1 MKINRRNFLS
11 FAGVSSAAFLSGCMD
26 INKPHPETDYQSSS
40 YEDAWVELKLENMGW
55 NLEQIRKFVKVPIM
69 AVIKCNGYGHG
80 LVEVGR
86 YLDQKKIDALMVVSL
101 PEALKLREAGVSC
114 PVHNFGPVYED
125 AAEVLINKN
134 ISQSIFTEKAQKLNA
149 AALKIGKRLD
159 VHIHV
164 DTGMARMGIPYY
176 EALPYIRKA
185 AGWKGLHIKGISTA
199 MSEDNELD
207 KEQIKRFESLCNQAE
222 SEGISL
228 GTKHAVSTTGIFSQR
243 SSYLDMVR
251 PGLLF
256 FGYYPSRDVQEKFK
270 NEISLK
276 PVLQFKSRVAVV
288 RNLRPGDWV
297 SYNKSYVAKTS
308 EKIAVIPVGYSNG
321 YPYNAQGKTF
331 VLINGERCPV
341 VAYMSANHMEVL
353 LKPDSNVSMGDE
365 VVLLGTQ
372 GNEEITA
379 DDIAEWTGVSSY
391 KVMIWLNPLMPRIIS

>member
-11 FAGVSSAAFLSGCMD
+11 FAGVSSAAFLSGRMD
-26 INKPHPETDYQSSS
+26 FNRPHPGSNYQNSS
-40 YEDAWVELKLENMGW
+40 YDDVWIELKLENMGW

-114 PVHNFGPVYED
+114 PVHNFGPLHED
-125 AAEVLINKN
+125 AAEILINKN
-134 ISQSIFTEKAQKLNA
+134 ISQSIFTEKAQKLNT
-149 AALKIGKRLD
+149 AALKIGKRID

-176 EALPYIRKA
+176 EALPYIKKV
-185 AGWKGLHIKGISTA
+185 AGWKGLRIKGISTA

-207 KEQIKRFESLCNQAE
+207 KEQIKRFEILCKHAE

-228 GTKHAVSTTGIFSQR
+228 GIKHAVSTTGIFSQR

-256 FGYYPSRDVQEKFK
+256 FGYYPSQEVREKFK
-270 NEISLK
+270 EITLK
-276 PVLQFKSRVAVV
+276 PVLQLKSRVAVV
-288 RNLRPGDWV
+288 RNLRPGDPV
-297 SYNKSYVAKTS
+297 SYNKSYVAKTR

-353 LKPDSNVSMGDE
+353 LKPDSNASIEDE

-372 GNEEITA
+372 GKEEITA

-391 KVMIWLNPLMPRIIS
+391 KVMIWLNPLMPRIIL

>member
-11 FAGVSSAAFLSGCMD
+11 FVGVSSAAFLSGRMD
-26 INKPHPETDYQSSS
+26 FNRPHPGSNYQNSS
-40 YEDAWVELKLENMGW
+40 YDDVWIELKLENMGW

-69 AVIKCNGYGHG
+69 GVIKCNGYGHG

-114 PVHNFGPVYED
+114 PVHNFGPLHED
-125 AAEVLINKN
+125 AAEILINKN

-149 AALKIGKRLD
+149 AALKIGKRID

-176 EALPYIRKA
+176 EALPYIKKV
-185 AGWKGLHIKGISTA
+185 AGWKGLRIKGISTA

-207 KEQIKRFESLCNQAE
+207 KEQIKRFKILCEYAE

-228 GTKHAVSTTGIFSQR
+228 GIKHALSSTGIFSQR

-251 PGLLF
+251 PGLLL
-256 FGYYPSRDVQEKFK
+256 FGYYPSQEVREKFK
-270 NEISLK
+270 EITLK
-276 PVLQFKSRVAVV
+276 PVLQLKSRVAVV
-288 RNLRPGDWV
+288 RNLRPGDPV
-297 SYNKSYVAKTS
+297 SYNKSYVAKTR

-353 LKPDSNVSMGDE
+353 LKPNSNVSMGDE

-372 GNEEITA
+372 GKENITA

-391 KVMIWLNPLMPRIIS
+391 KVMIWLNPLMPRIIL

>member
-11 FAGVSSAAFLSGCMD
+11 FAGVSSAAFLSGRMD
-26 INKPHPETDYQSSS
+26 FNRPHPGSNYQNSS
-40 YEDAWVELKLENMGW
+40 YDDVWIELKLENMGW

-114 PVHNFGPVYED
+114 PIHNFGPLHED
-125 AAEVLINKN
+125 AAEILINKN

-149 AALKIGKRLD
+149 AALRIGKRID

-176 EALPYIRKA
+176 EALPYIKKV
-185 AGWKGLHIKGISTA
+185 AGWKGLRIKGISTA

-207 KEQIKRFESLCNQAE
+207 KEQIKRFEILCKHAE

-228 GTKHAVSTTGIFSQR
+228 GIKHAVSTTGIFSQR

-256 FGYYPSRDVQEKFK
+256 FGYYPSQEVREKFK
-270 NEISLK
+270 EITLK
-276 PVLQFKSRVAVV
+276 PVLQLKSRVAVV
-288 RNLRPGDWV
+288 RNLRPGDPV
-297 SYNKSYVAKTS
+297 SYNKSYVAKTR

-353 LKPDSNVSMGDE
+353 LKPDSNVSLEDE

-372 GNEEITA
+372 GKEEITA

-391 KVMIWLNPLMPRIIS
+391 KVMIWLNPLMPRIIL

>member
-11 FAGVSSAAFLSGCMD
+11 FAGVGSAALLSGRMD
-26 INKPHPETDYQSSS
+26 FNRPYPGSKNQNSS
-40 YEDAWVELKLENMGW
+40 YDDVWIELKLENMGW

-69 AVIKCNGYGHG
+69 GVIKCNGYGHG
-80 LVEVGR
+80 LVEVGH

-101 PEALKLREAGVSC
+101 PEALQLREAGVSC
-114 PVHNFGPVYED
+114 PVHNFGPLHED
-125 AAEVLINKN
+125 AAETLIQKN

-149 AALKIGKRLD
+149 AALKMGKRID

-176 EALPYIRKA
+176 EALPYIKKV
-185 AGWKGLHIKGISTA
+185 AGWKGLRIKGISTA

-207 KEQIKRFESLCNQAE
+207 KEQIKRFEILCKRAE

-228 GTKHAVSTTGIFSQR
+228 GIKHAVSTTGIFSQR

-251 PGLLF
+251 PGLLL
-256 FGYYPSRDVQEKFK
+256 FGYYPSREVREKFK
-270 NEISLK
+270 EITLK
-276 PVLQFKSRVAVV
+276 PVLQLKSRVAVV
-288 RNLRPGDWV
+288 KNLRPGDPV
-297 SYNKSYVAKTS
+297 SYNKSYIAKS
-308 EKIAVIPVGYSNG
+308 REKIAVIPVGYSNG
-321 YPYNAQGKTF
+321 YPYNAQGKTS
-331 VLINGERCPV
+331 VLINGERCSV

-353 LKPDSNVSMGDE
+353 LKPDSKVSMGDE

-372 GNEEITA
+372 GKEEITA

-391 KVMIWLNPLMPRIIS
+391 KVMIWLNPLMPRIIV

>member
-11 FAGVSSAAFLSGCMD
+11 FAGVSSAAFLSGRMD
-26 INKPHPETDYQSSS
+26 FNRPHPGSNYQNSS
-40 YEDAWVELKLENMGW
+40 YDDVWIELKLENMGW

-86 YLDQKKIDALMVVSL
+86 YLDQKNIDALMVVSL

-114 PVHNFGPVYED
+114 PVHNFGPLHED
-125 AAEVLINKN
+125 AAEILINKN

-149 AALKIGKRLD
+149 AALKIGKRID

-176 EALPYIRKA
+176 EALPYIKKV
-185 AGWKGLHIKGISTA
+185 AGWKGLRIKGISTA

-207 KEQIKRFESLCNQAE
+207 KEQIKRFEILCKHAE

-228 GTKHAVSTTGIFSQR
+228 GIKHALSTTGIFSQR

-256 FGYYPSRDVQEKFK
+256 FGYYPSQEVREKFK
-270 NEISLK
+270 EITLK
-276 PVLQFKSRVAVV
+276 PVLQLKSRVAVV
-288 RNLRPGDWV
+288 RNLRPGDPV
-297 SYNKSYVAKTS
+297 SYNKSYVAKTR

-353 LKPDSNVSMGDE
+353 LKPDSNVSMEDE

-372 GNEEITA
+372 GKEEITA

-391 KVMIWLNPLMPRIIS
+391 KVMIWLNPLMPRIIL

>member
-1 MKINRRNFLS
+1 MKISRRNFLS
-11 FAGVSSAAFLSGCMD
+11 FAGVGSAAFLSGCMD
-26 INKPHPETDYQSSS
+26 LNRPHPGSNYQNSS
-40 YEDAWVELKLENMGW
+40 YDDVWIELKLENMGW

-69 AVIKCNGYGHG
+69 AVVKCYAYGHG

-86 YLDQKKIDALMVVSL
+86 YLDRKKIDALMVVSL

-114 PVHNFGPVYED
+114 PVHNFGPLHED
-125 AAEVLINKN
+125 AAEILIEKN
-134 ISQSIFTEKAQKLNA
+134 ISQSIFTEKAQILNA
-149 AALKIGKRLD
+149 AALKIGKRID

-176 EALPYIRKA
+176 EALPYIKKV
-185 AGWKGLHIKGISTA
+185 AGWKGLRIKGISTA
-199 MSEDNELD
+199 MSEDDELD
-207 KEQIKRFESLCNQAE
+207 KEQIKRFEVLCQHAE

-228 GTKHAVSTTGIFSQR
+228 GTKHAVSSTGIFSQR

-256 FGYYPSRDVQEKFK
+256 YGYYPSRQAREKFK
-270 NEISLK
+270 EITLK
-276 PVLQFKSRVAVV
+276 PVLQLKSRVAAVK
-288 RNLRPGDWV
+288 NLRPGDPV
-297 SYNKSYVAKTS
+297 SYNKSYVAKTR
-308 EKIAVIPVGYSNG
+308 EKIAVIPVGYSSG
-321 YPYNAQGKTF
+321 YPYNAQGKSF
-331 VLINGERCPV
+331 VLIDGERCPV

-379 DDIAEWTGVSSY
+379 DDIAEWTGFSSY
-391 KVMIWLNPLMPRIIS
+391 KVMIWLNPLMPRIIL

>member
-11 FAGVSSAAFLSGCMD
+11 FAGVSSAAFLSGRMD
-26 INKPHPETDYQSSS
+26 FNRPHPGSNYQNSS
-40 YEDAWVELKLENMGW
+40 YDDVWIELKLENMGW

-114 PVHNFGPVYED
+114 PVHNFGPLHED
-125 AAEVLINKN
+125 AAEILINKN

-149 AALKIGKRLD
+149 AALKIGKRID

-176 EALPYIRKA
+176 EALPYIKKV
-185 AGWKGLHIKGISTA
+185 AGWKGLRIKGISTA

-207 KEQIKRFESLCNQAE
+207 KEQIKRFEILCKHAE
-222 SEGISL
+222 GEGISL
-228 GTKHAVSTTGIFSQR
+228 GIKHAVSSTGIFSQR

-256 FGYYPSRDVQEKFK
+256 FGYYPSQEVREKFK
-270 NEISLK
+270 EITLK
-276 PVLQFKSRVAVV
+276 PVLQLKSRVAVV
-288 RNLRPGDWV
+288 RNLRPGDPV
-297 SYNKSYVAKTS
+297 SYNKSYVAKTR

-331 VLINGERCPV
+331 VLIKGERYPV

-372 GNEEITA
+372 GKEEITA

-391 KVMIWLNPLMPRIIS
+391 KVMIWLNPLMPRIIL

>member
-11 FAGVSSAAFLSGCMD
+11 FAGVSSAAFLSGRMD
-26 INKPHPETDYQSSS
+26 FNRPHPGSNYQNSS
-40 YEDAWVELKLENMGW
+40 YDDVWIELKLENMGW

-114 PVHNFGPVYED
+114 PVHNFGPLHED
-125 AAEVLINKN
+125 AAEILINKN

-149 AALKIGKRLD
+149 AALKIGKRID

-176 EALPYIRKA
+176 EALPYIKKV
-185 AGWKGLHIKGISTA
+185 AGWKGLRIKGISTA

-207 KEQIKRFESLCNQAE
+207 KEQIKRFEILCKHAE

-228 GTKHAVSTTGIFSQR
+228 GIKHAVSTTGIFSQR

-256 FGYYPSRDVQEKFK
+256 FGYYPSQEVREKFK
-270 NEISLK
+270 EITLK
-276 PVLQFKSRVAVV
+276 PVLQLKSRVAVV
-288 RNLRPGDWV
+288 RNLRPGDPV
-297 SYNKSYVAKTS
+297 SYNKSYVAKTR

-353 LKPDSNVSMGDE
+353 LKPDSNVSMEDE

-372 GNEEITA
+372 GKEEITA

-391 KVMIWLNPLMPRIIS
+391 KVMIWLNPLMPRIIL

>member
-11 FAGVSSAAFLSGCMD
+11 FAGVSSAAFLSGRMD
-26 INKPHPETDYQSSS
+26 FNRPHPGSNYQNSS
-40 YEDAWVELKLENMGW
+40 YDDVWIELKLENMGW

-114 PVHNFGPVYED
+114 PVHNFGPLHED
-125 AAEVLINKN
+125 AAEILINKN

-149 AALKIGKRLD
+149 AALKIGKRID

-176 EALPYIRKA
+176 EALPYIKKV
-185 AGWKGLHIKGISTA
+185 AGWKGLRIKGISTA

-207 KEQIKRFESLCNQAE
+207 KEQIKRFEILCKHAE

-228 GTKHAVSTTGIFSQR
+228 GIKHAVSTTGIFSQR

-251 PGLLF
+251 PGLLL
-256 FGYYPSRDVQEKFK
+256 FGYYPSQEVREKFK
-270 NEISLK
+270 EITLK
-276 PVLQFKSRVAVV
+276 PVLQLKSRVAVV
-288 RNLRPGDWV
+288 RNLRPGDPV
-297 SYNKSYVAKTS
+297 SYNKSYVAKTR

-353 LKPDSNVSMGDE
+353 LKPDSNVSMEDE

-372 GNEEITA
+372 GKEEITA

-391 KVMIWLNPLMPRIIS
+391 KVMIWLNPLMPRIIL

>member
-11 FAGVSSAAFLSGCMD
+11 FAGVSSAAFLSGRMD
-26 INKPHPETDYQSSS
+26 FNRPHPGSNYQNSS
-40 YEDAWVELKLENMGW
+40 YDDVWIELKLENMGW

-114 PVHNFGPVYED
+114 PVHNFGPLHED
-125 AAEVLINKN
+125 AAEILINKN

-149 AALKIGKRLD
+149 AALKIGKRID

-176 EALPYIRKA
+176 EALPYIKKV
-185 AGWKGLHIKGISTA
+185 AGWKGLRIKGISTA

-207 KEQIKRFESLCNQAE
+207 KEQIKRFEILCKHAE

-228 GTKHAVSTTGIFSQR
+228 GIKHALSTTGIFSQR

-256 FGYYPSRDVQEKFK
+256 FGYYPSQEVREKFK
-270 NEISLK
+270 EITLK
-276 PVLQFKSRVAVV
+276 PVLQLKSRVAVV
-288 RNLRPGDWV
+288 RNLRPGDPV
-297 SYNKSYVAKTS
+297 SYNKSYVAKTR

-353 LKPDSNVSMGDE
+353 LKPDSNVSMEDE

-372 GNEEITA
+372 GKEEITA

-391 KVMIWLNPLMPRIIS
+391 KVMIWLNPLMPRIIL

>member
-11 FAGVSSAAFLSGCMD
+11 FAGVSSAAFLSSRMD
-26 INKPHPETDYQSSS
+26 FNRPHPGSNYQNSS
-40 YEDAWVELKLENMGW
+40 YDDVWIELKLENMGW

-114 PVHNFGPVYED
+114 PVHNFGPLHED
-125 AAEVLINKN
+125 AAEILINKN

-149 AALKIGKRLD
+149 AALRIGKRIN

-176 EALPYIRKA
+176 EALPYIKKV
-185 AGWKGLHIKGISTA
+185 AGWKGLRIKGISTA

-207 KEQIKRFESLCNQAE
+207 KEQIKRFEILCKHAE

-228 GTKHAVSTTGIFSQR
+228 GIKHALSTTGIFSQR

-256 FGYYPSRDVQEKFK
+256 FGYYPSQEVREKFK
-270 NEISLK
+270 EITLK
-276 PVLQFKSRVAVV
+276 PVLQLKSRVAVV
-288 RNLRPGDWV
+288 RNLRPGDPV
-297 SYNKSYVAKTS
+297 SYNKSYVAKTR

-353 LKPDSNVSMGDE
+353 LKPDSNVSMEDE

-372 GNEEITA
+372 GKEEITA

-391 KVMIWLNPLMPRIIS
+391 KVMIWLNPLMPRIIL

>member
-11 FAGVSSAAFLSGCMD
+11 FAGVSSAAFLSGRMD
-26 INKPHPETDYQSSS
+26 FNRPHPGSNYQNSS
-40 YEDAWVELKLENMGW
+40 YDDVWIELKLENMGW

-114 PVHNFGPVYED
+114 PVHNFGPLHED
-125 AAEVLINKN
+125 AAEILINKN
-134 ISQSIFTEKAQKLNA
+134 ISQSIFTEKAQKLNT
-149 AALKIGKRLD
+149 AALKIGKRID

-176 EALPYIRKA
+176 EALPYIKKV
-185 AGWKGLHIKGISTA
+185 AGWKGLRIKGISTA

-207 KEQIKRFESLCNQAE
+207 KEQIKRFEILCKHAE

-228 GTKHAVSTTGIFSQR
+228 GIKHAVSTTGIFSQR

-256 FGYYPSRDVQEKFK
+256 FGYYPSQEVREKFK
-270 NEISLK
+270 EITLK
-276 PVLQFKSRVAVV
+276 PVLQLKSRVAVV
-288 RNLRPGDWV
+288 RNLRPGDPV
-297 SYNKSYVAKTS
+297 SYNKSYVAKTR

-353 LKPDSNVSMGDE
+353 LKPDSNVSMEDE

-372 GNEEITA
+372 GKEEITA

-391 KVMIWLNPLMPRIIS
+391 KVMIWLNPLMPRIIL

>member
-11 FAGVSSAAFLSGCMD
+11 FAGVSSAAFLSGQMD
-26 INKPHPETDYQSSS
+26 FNKAHPGSKYQNSS
-40 YEDAWVELKLENMGW
+40 YEDVWIELKLENMGW

-69 AVIKCNGYGHG
+69 AGIKCNGYGHG

-114 PVHNFGPVYED
+114 PVHNFGPLHED
-125 AAEVLINKN
+125 AAEILINEN
-134 ISQSIFTEKAQKLNA
+134 ISQSIFTEKAQKLNT
-149 AALKIGKRLD
+149 AALKIGKRVD

-176 EALPYIRKA
+176 EALPYIKKV
-185 AGWKGLHIKGISTA
+185 AGWEGLWVKGIFTA
-199 MSEDNELD
+199 MREDNELG
-207 KEQIKRFESLCNQAE
+207 KEQIKRFEILCKQAE
-222 SEGISL
+222 SEGISPGL
-228 GTKHAVSTTGIFSQR
+228 KHAVSTTGIFSQR

-256 FGYYPSRDVQEKFK
+256 FGYYPSQEVREKFK
-270 NEISLK
+270 EITLK
-276 PVLQFKSRVAVV
+276 PVLQLKSRVAVV
-288 RNLRPGDWV
+288 RNLRPGDPV
-297 SYNKSYVAKTS
+297 SYNKSYVAKTR
-308 EKIAVIPVGYSNG
+308 EKIAVIPVGYSSG

-353 LKPDSNVSMGDE
+353 LKPDSNVSMEDE

-372 GNEEITA
+372 GKEKITA

-391 KVMIWLNPLMPRIIS
+391 KVMIWLNPLMPRIIL

>member
-11 FAGVSSAAFLSGCMD
+11 IAGVSSAAFLSGRMD
-26 INKPHPETDYQSSS
+26 FNRPHPGSNYQNSS
-40 YEDAWVELKLENMGW
+40 YDDVWIELKLENMGW

-114 PVHNFGPVYED
+114 PVHNFGPLHED
-125 AAEVLINKN
+125 AAEILINKN

-149 AALKIGKRLD
+149 AALKIGKRID

-176 EALPYIRKA
+176 EALPYIKKV
-185 AGWKGLHIKGISTA
+185 AGWKGLRIKGISTA

-207 KEQIKRFESLCNQAE
+207 KEQIKRFEILCKHAE

-228 GTKHAVSTTGIFSQR
+228 GIKHAVSSTGIFSQR

-256 FGYYPSRDVQEKFK
+256 FGYYPSQEVREKFK
-270 NEISLK
+270 EITLK
-276 PVLQFKSRVAVV
+276 PVLQLKSRVAVV
-288 RNLRPGDWV
+288 RNLRPGDPV
-297 SYNKSYVAKTS
+297 SYNKSYVAKTR

-353 LKPDSNVSMGDE
+353 LKPDSNVSIEDE

-372 GNEEITA
+372 GKEEITA

-391 KVMIWLNPLMPRIIS
+391 KVMIWLNPLMPRIIL

>member
-11 FAGVSSAAFLSGCMD
+11 FAGVSSAAFFSGRMD
-26 INKPHPETDYQSSS
+26 FNRPHPGSNFQNSS
-40 YEDAWVELKLENMGW
+40 YDDVWIELKLENMGW

-114 PVHNFGPVYED
+114 PVHNFGPLHED
-125 AAEVLINKN
+125 AAEILINKN

-149 AALKIGKRLD
+149 AALRIGKRID

-176 EALPYIRKA
+176 EALPYIKKV
-185 AGWKGLHIKGISTA
+185 AGWKGLRIKGISTA

-207 KEQIKRFESLCNQAE
+207 KEQIKRFEILCKHAE

-228 GTKHAVSTTGIFSQR
+228 GIKHAVSTTGIFSQR

-256 FGYYPSRDVQEKFK
+256 FGYYPSQEVREKFK
-270 NEISLK
+270 EITLK
-276 PVLQFKSRVAVV
+276 PVLQLKSRVAVV
-288 RNLRPGDWV
+288 RNLRPGDPV
-297 SYNKSYVAKTS
+297 SYNKSYVAKTR

-353 LKPDSNVSMGDE
+353 LKPDSNVSLEDE

-372 GNEEITA
+372 GKEEITA

-391 KVMIWLNPLMPRIIS
+391 KVMIWLNPLMPRIIL

>member
-11 FAGVSSAAFLSGCMD
+11 FAGVSSAAFFSGRMD
-26 INKPHPETDYQSSS
+26 FNRPHPGSNYQNSS
-40 YEDAWVELKLENMGW
+40 YDDVWIELKLENMGW

-114 PVHNFGPVYED
+114 PVHNFGPLHED
-125 AAEVLINKN
+125 AAEILINKN

-149 AALKIGKRLD
+149 AALRIGKRID

-176 EALPYIRKA
+176 EALPYIKKV
-185 AGWKGLHIKGISTA
+185 AGWKGLRIKGISTA

-207 KEQIKRFESLCNQAE
+207 KEQIKRFEILCKHAE

-228 GTKHAVSTTGIFSQR
+228 GIKHAVSTTGIFSQR

-256 FGYYPSRDVQEKFK
+256 FGYYPSQEVREKFK
-270 NEISLK
+270 EITLK
-276 PVLQFKSRVAVV
+276 PVLQLKSRVAVV
-288 RNLRPGDWV
+288 RNLRPGDPV
-297 SYNKSYVAKTS
+297 SYNKSYVAKTR

-353 LKPDSNVSMGDE
+353 LKPDSNVSLEDE

-372 GNEEITA
+372 GKEEITA

-391 KVMIWLNPLMPRIIS
+391 KVMIWLNPLMPRIIL

>member
-11 FAGVSSAAFLSGCMD
+11 FAGVSSAAFLSGRMD
-26 INKPHPETDYQSSS
+26 FNRPHPGSNYQNSS
-40 YEDAWVELKLENMGW
+40 YDDVWIELKLENMGW

-86 YLDQKKIDALMVVSL
+86 YLDQKNIDALMVVSL

-114 PVHNFGPVYED
+114 PVHNFGPLHED
-125 AAEVLINKN
+125 AAEILINKN

-149 AALKIGKRLD
+149 AALKIGKRID

-176 EALPYIRKA
+176 EALPYIKKV
-185 AGWKGLHIKGISTA
+185 AGWKGLRIKGISTA

-207 KEQIKRFESLCNQAE
+207 KEQIKRFEILCKHAE

-228 GTKHAVSTTGIFSQR
+228 GIKHAVSTTGIFSQR

-256 FGYYPSRDVQEKFK
+256 FGYYPSQEVREKFK
-270 NEISLK
+270 EITLK
-276 PVLQFKSRVAVV
+276 PVLQLKSRVAVI
-288 RNLRPGDWV
+288 RNLRPGDTV
-297 SYNKSYVAKTS
+297 SYNKSYVAKTR

-353 LKPDSNVSMGDE
+353 LKPDSNVSMEDE

-372 GNEEITA
+372 GKEEITA

-391 KVMIWLNPLMPRIIS
+391 KVMIWLNPLMPRIIL

>member
-11 FAGVSSAAFLSGCMD
+11 FAGVSSAAFLSGRMD
-26 INKPHPETDYQSSS
+26 FNRPHPGSNYQNSS
-40 YEDAWVELKLENMGW
+40 YDDVWIELKLENMGW

-114 PVHNFGPVYED
+114 PVHNFGPLHED
-125 AAEVLINKN
+125 AAEILINKN

-149 AALKIGKRLD
+149 AALRIGKRID

-176 EALPYIRKA
+176 EALPYIKKV
-185 AGWKGLHIKGISTA
+185 AGWKGLRIKGISTA

-207 KEQIKRFESLCNQAE
+207 KEQIKRFEILCKHAE

-228 GTKHAVSTTGIFSQR
+228 GIKHAVSTTGIFSQR

-256 FGYYPSRDVQEKFK
+256 FGYYPSQEVREKFK
-270 NEISLK
+270 EITLK
-276 PVLQFKSRVAVV
+276 PVLQLKSRVAVV
-288 RNLRPGDWV
+288 RNLRPGDPV
-297 SYNKSYVAKTS
+297 SYNKSYVAKTR

-353 LKPDSNVSMGDE
+353 LKPDSNVSLEDE

-372 GNEEITA
+372 GKEEITA

-391 KVMIWLNPLMPRIIS
+391 KVMIWLNPLMPRIIL

>member
-11 FAGVSSAAFLSGCMD
+11 FAGVSSAAFLSGRMD
-26 INKPHPETDYQSSS
+26 FNRPHPGSNYQNSS
-40 YEDAWVELKLENMGW
+40 YDDVWIELKLENMGW

-114 PVHNFGPVYED
+114 PVHNFGPLHED
-125 AAEVLINKN
+125 AAEILINKN

-149 AALKIGKRLD
+149 AALKIGKRID

-176 EALPYIRKA
+176 EALPYIKKV
-185 AGWKGLHIKGISTA
+185 AGWKGLRIKGISTA

-207 KEQIKRFESLCNQAE
+207 KEQIKRFEILCKHAE

-228 GTKHAVSTTGIFSQR
+228 GIKHAVSSTGIFSQR

-256 FGYYPSRDVQEKFK
+256 FGYYPSQEVREKFK
-270 NEISLK
+270 EITLK
-276 PVLQFKSRVAVV
+276 PVLQLKSRVAVV
-288 RNLRPGDWV
+288 RNLRPGDPV
-297 SYNKSYVAKTS
+297 SYNKSYVAKTR

-353 LKPDSNVSMGDE
+353 LKPDSNVSMEDE

-372 GNEEITA
+372 GKEEITA

-391 KVMIWLNPLMPRIIS
+391 KVMIWLNPLMPRIIL

>member
-1 MKINRRNFLS
+1 MDFNR
-11 FAGVSSAAFLSGCMD
+11 
-26 INKPHPETDYQSSS
+26 PHPGSNYQNSS
-40 YEDAWVELKLENMGW
+40 YDDVWIELKLENMGW

-114 PVHNFGPVYED
+114 PVHNFGPLHED
-125 AAEVLINKN
+125 AAEILINKN
-134 ISQSIFTEKAQKLNA
+134 ISQSIFTEKAQKLNT
-149 AALKIGKRLD
+149 AALKIGKRID

-176 EALPYIRKA
+176 EALPYIKKV
-185 AGWKGLHIKGISTA
+185 AGWKGLRIKGISTA

-207 KEQIKRFESLCNQAE
+207 KEQIKRFEILCKHAE

-228 GTKHAVSTTGIFSQR
+228 GIKHAVSTTGIFSQR

-256 FGYYPSRDVQEKFK
+256 FGYYPSQEVREKFK
-270 NEISLK
+270 EITLK
-276 PVLQFKSRVAVV
+276 PILQLKSRVAVV
-288 RNLRPGDWV
+288 RNLRPGDPV
-297 SYNKSYVAKTS
+297 SYNKSYVAKTR

-353 LKPDSNVSMGDE
+353 LKPDSNVSMEDE

-372 GNEEITA
+372 GKEEITA

-391 KVMIWLNPLMPRIIS
+391 KVMIWLNPLMPRIIL

>member
-11 FAGVSSAAFLSGCMD
+11 FAGVSSAAFLSGRMD
-26 INKPHPETDYQSSS
+26 FNRPHPGSNYQNSS
-40 YEDAWVELKLENMGW
+40 YDDVWIELKLENMGW

-114 PVHNFGPVYED
+114 PVHNFGPLHED
-125 AAEVLINKN
+125 AAEILINKN
-134 ISQSIFTEKAQKLNA
+134 ISQSIFTEKAQKLNT
-149 AALKIGKRLD
+149 AALKIGKRID

-176 EALPYIRKA
+176 EALSYIKKV
-185 AGWKGLHIKGISTA
+185 AGWKGLRIKGISTA

-207 KEQIKRFESLCNQAE
+207 KEQIKRFEILCKHAE

-228 GTKHAVSTTGIFSQR
+228 GIKHAVSTTGIFSQR

-256 FGYYPSRDVQEKFK
+256 FGYYPSQEVREKFK
-270 NEISLK
+270 EITLK
-276 PVLQFKSRVAVV
+276 PVLQLKSRVAVV
-288 RNLRPGDWV
+288 RNLRPGDPV
-297 SYNKSYVAKTS
+297 SYNKSYVAKTR

-353 LKPDSNVSMGDE
+353 LKPDSNVSMEDE

-372 GNEEITA
+372 GKEEITA

-391 KVMIWLNPLMPRIIS
+391 KVMIWLNPLMPRIIL

>member
-11 FAGVSSAAFLSGCMD
+11 FAGVSSAAFLSGRMD
-26 INKPHPETDYQSSS
+26 FNRPHPGSNYQNSS
-40 YEDAWVELKLENMGW
+40 YDDVWIELKLENMGW

-114 PVHNFGPVYED
+114 PVHNFGPLHED
-125 AAEVLINKN
+125 AAEILINKN

-149 AALKIGKRLD
+149 AALKIGKRID

-176 EALPYIRKA
+176 EALPYIKKV
-185 AGWKGLHIKGISTA
+185 AGWKGLRIKGISTA

-207 KEQIKRFESLCNQAE
+207 KEQIKRFEILCKHAE

-228 GTKHAVSTTGIFSQR
+228 GIKHAVSSTGIFSQR

-256 FGYYPSRDVQEKFK
+256 FGYYPSQEVREKFK
-270 NEISLK
+270 EITLK
-276 PVLQFKSRVAVV
+276 PVLQLKSRVAVV
-288 RNLRPGDWV
+288 RNLRPGDTV
-297 SYNKSYVAKTS
+297 SYNKSYVAKTR

-353 LKPDSNVSMGDE
+353 LKPDSNVSIEDE

-372 GNEEITA
+372 GKEEITA

-391 KVMIWLNPLMPRIIS
+391 KVLIWLNPLMPRIIL

>member
-11 FAGVSSAAFLSGCMD
+11 FAGVSSAAFLSGRMD
-26 INKPHPETDYQSSS
+26 FNRPHPGSNYQNSS
-40 YEDAWVELKLENMGW
+40 YDDVWIELKLENMGW

-114 PVHNFGPVYED
+114 PVHNFGPLHED
-125 AAEVLINKN
+125 AAEILINKN

-149 AALKIGKRLD
+149 AALRIGKRID

-176 EALPYIRKA
+176 EALPYIKKV
-185 AGWKGLHIKGISTA
+185 AGWKGLRIKGISTA

-207 KEQIKRFESLCNQAE
+207 KEQIKRFEILCKHAE

-228 GTKHAVSTTGIFSQR
+228 GIKHAVSTTGIFSQR

-256 FGYYPSRDVQEKFK
+256 FGYYPSQEVREKFK
-270 NEISLK
+270 EITLK
-276 PVLQFKSRVAVV
+276 PVLQLKSRVAVV
-288 RNLRPGDWV
+288 RNLRPGDPV
-297 SYNKSYVAKTS
+297 SYNKSYVAKTR

-353 LKPDSNVSMGDE
+353 LKPDSNVSLEDE

-372 GNEEITA
+372 GKEEITA
-379 DDIAEWTGVSSY
+379 DDIAEWAGVSSY
-391 KVMIWLNPLMPRIIS
+391 KVMIWLNPLMPRIIL

>member
-11 FAGVSSAAFLSGCMD
+11 FAGVSSAAFLSGRMD
-26 INKPHPETDYQSSS
+26 FNRPHPGSNYQNSS
-40 YEDAWVELKLENMGW
+40 YDDVWIELKLENMGW

-114 PVHNFGPVYED
+114 PVHNFGPLHED
-125 AAEVLINKN
+125 AAEILINKN

-149 AALKIGKRLD
+149 AALKIGKRID

-176 EALPYIRKA
+176 EALPYIKKV
-185 AGWKGLHIKGISTA
+185 AGWKGLRIKGISTA

-207 KEQIKRFESLCNQAE
+207 KEQIKRFEILCKHAE

-228 GTKHAVSTTGIFSQR
+228 GIKHAVSTTGIFSQR

-256 FGYYPSRDVQEKFK
+256 FGYYPSQEVREKFK
-270 NEISLK
+270 EITLK
-276 PVLQFKSRVAVV
+276 PVLQLKSRVAVV
-288 RNLRPGDWV
+288 RNLRPGDPV
-297 SYNKSYVAKTS
+297 SYNKSYVAKTR

-353 LKPDSNVSMGDE
+353 LKPDSNVSLEDE

-372 GNEEITA
+372 GKEEITA

-391 KVMIWLNPLMPRIIS
+391 KVMIWLNPLMPRIIL

>member
-11 FAGVSSAAFLSGCMD
+11 FAGVSSAAFLSGRMD
-26 INKPHPETDYQSSS
+26 FNRPHPGSNYQNSS
-40 YEDAWVELKLENMGW
+40 YDDVWIELKLENMGW

-114 PVHNFGPVYED
+114 PVHNFGPLHED
-125 AAEVLINKN
+125 AAEILINKN

-149 AALKIGKRLD
+149 AALRIGKRID

-176 EALPYIRKA
+176 EALPYIKKV
-185 AGWKGLHIKGISTA
+185 AGWKGLRIKGISTA

-207 KEQIKRFESLCNQAE
+207 KEQIKRFEILCKHAE

-228 GTKHAVSTTGIFSQR
+228 GIKHAVSTTGIFSQR

-256 FGYYPSRDVQEKFK
+256 FGYYPSQEVREKFK
-270 NEISLK
+270 EITLK
-276 PVLQFKSRVAVV
+276 PVLQLKSRVAVV
-288 RNLRPGDWV
+288 RNLRPGDPV
-297 SYNKSYVAKTS
+297 SYNKSYVAKTR

-353 LKPDSNVSMGDE
+353 LKPDSNVSLEDE

-372 GNEEITA
+372 GKEEITA
-379 DDIAEWTGVSSY
+379 DDIAEWTGISSY
-391 KVMIWLNPLMPRIIS
+391 KVMIWLNPLMPRIIL

>member
-11 FAGVSSAAFLSGCMD
+11 FAGVSSAAFFSGRMD
-26 INKPHPETDYQSSS
+26 FNRPHPGSNYQNSS
-40 YEDAWVELKLENMGW
+40 YDDVWIELKLENMGW

-114 PVHNFGPVYED
+114 PVHNFGPLHED
-125 AAEVLINKN
+125 AAEILINKN

-149 AALKIGKRLD
+149 AALRIGKRID

-176 EALPYIRKA
+176 EALPYIKKV
-185 AGWKGLHIKGISTA
+185 AGWKGLRIKGISTA

-207 KEQIKRFESLCNQAE
+207 REQIKRFEILCKHAE

-228 GTKHAVSTTGIFSQR
+228 GIKHAVSTTGIFSQR

-256 FGYYPSRDVQEKFK
+256 FGYYPSQEVREKFK
-270 NEISLK
+270 EITLK
-276 PVLQFKSRVAVV
+276 PVLQLKSRVAVV
-288 RNLRPGDWV
+288 RNLRPGDPV
-297 SYNKSYVAKTS
+297 SYNKSYVAKTR

-353 LKPDSNVSMGDE
+353 LKPDSNVSLEDE

-372 GNEEITA
+372 GKEEITA

-391 KVMIWLNPLMPRIIS
+391 KVMIWLNPLMPRIIL

>member
-11 FAGVSSAAFLSGCMD
+11 FAGVSSAAFLSGRMD
-26 INKPHPETDYQSSS
+26 FNRPHPGSNYQNSS
-40 YEDAWVELKLENMGW
+40 YDDVWIELKLENMGW

-114 PVHNFGPVYED
+114 PVHNFGPLHED
-125 AAEVLINKN
+125 AAEILINKN

-149 AALKIGKRLD
+149 AALKIGKRID

-176 EALPYIRKA
+176 EALPYIKKV
-185 AGWKGLHIKGISTA
+185 AGWKGLRIKGISTA

-207 KEQIKRFESLCNQAE
+207 KEQIKRFEILCKHAE

-228 GTKHAVSTTGIFSQR
+228 GIKHAVSSTGIFSQR

-256 FGYYPSRDVQEKFK
+256 FGYYPSQEVREKFK
-270 NEISLK
+270 EITLK
-276 PVLQFKSRVAVV
+276 PVLQLKSRVAVV
-288 RNLRPGDWV
+288 RNLRPGDTV
-297 SYNKSYVAKTS
+297 SYNKSYVAKTR

-353 LKPDSNVSMGDE
+353 LKPDSNVSIEDE

-372 GNEEITA
+372 GKEEITA

-391 KVMIWLNPLMPRIIS
+391 KVMIWLNPLMPRIIL

>member
-11 FAGVSSAAFLSGCMD
+11 FAGVSSAAFLSGRMD
-26 INKPHPETDYQSSS
+26 FNRPHPGSNYQNSS
-40 YEDAWVELKLENMGW
+40 YDDVWIELKLENMGW

-101 PEALKLREAGVSC
+101 PEALKLRVAGVSC
-114 PVHNFGPVYED
+114 PVHNFGPLHED
-125 AAEVLINKN
+125 AAEILINKN

-149 AALKIGKRLD
+149 AALKIGKRID

-164 DTGMARMGIPYY
+164 ETGMARMGIPYY
-176 EALPYIRKA
+176 EALPYIKKV
-185 AGWKGLHIKGISTA
+185 AGWKGLRIKGISTA

-207 KEQIKRFESLCNQAE
+207 KEQIKRFEILCKHAE

-228 GTKHAVSTTGIFSQR
+228 GIKHAVSTTGIFSQR

-256 FGYYPSRDVQEKFK
+256 FGYYPSQEVREKFK
-270 NEISLK
+270 EITLK
-276 PVLQFKSRVAVV
+276 PVLQLKSRVAVV
-288 RNLRPGDWV
+288 RNLRPGDPV
-297 SYNKSYVAKTS
+297 SYNKSYVAKTR

-353 LKPDSNVSMGDE
+353 LKPDSNVSMEDE

-372 GNEEITA
+372 GKEEITA

-391 KVMIWLNPLMPRIIS
+391 KVMIWLNPLMPRIIL

>member
-11 FAGVSSAAFLSGCMD
+11 FAGLSSAAFLSGRMD
-26 INKPHPETDYQSSS
+26 FNRPHPGSNYQNSS
-40 YEDAWVELKLENMGW
+40 YDDVWIELKLENMGW

-114 PVHNFGPVYED
+114 PVHNFGPLHED
-125 AAEVLINKN
+125 AAEILINKN

-149 AALKIGKRLD
+149 AALKIGKRID

-176 EALPYIRKA
+176 EALPYIKKV
-185 AGWKGLHIKGISTA
+185 AGWKGLRIKGISTA

-207 KEQIKRFESLCNQAE
+207 KEQIKRFEILCKHAE

-228 GTKHAVSTTGIFSQR
+228 GIKHAVSSTGIFSQR

-256 FGYYPSRDVQEKFK
+256 FGYYPSQEVREKFK
-270 NEISLK
+270 EITLK
-276 PVLQFKSRVAVV
+276 PVLQLKSRVAVV
-288 RNLRPGDWV
+288 RNLRPGDPV
-297 SYNKSYVAKTS
+297 SYNKSYVAKTR

-353 LKPDSNVSMGDE
+353 LKPDSNVSIEDE

-372 GNEEITA
+372 GKEEITA

-391 KVMIWLNPLMPRIIS
+391 KVLIWLNPLMPRIIL

>member
-1 MKINRRNFLS
+1 MDFNR
-11 FAGVSSAAFLSGCMD
+11 
-26 INKPHPETDYQSSS
+26 PHPGSNYQNSS
-40 YEDAWVELKLENMGW
+40 YDDVWIELKLENMGW

-114 PVHNFGPVYED
+114 PVHNFGPLHED
-125 AAEVLINKN
+125 AAEILINKN

-149 AALKIGKRLD
+149 AALKIGKRID

-176 EALPYIRKA
+176 EALPYIKKV
-185 AGWKGLHIKGISTA
+185 AGWKGLRIKGISTA

-207 KEQIKRFESLCNQAE
+207 KEQIKRFEILCKHAE

-228 GTKHAVSTTGIFSQR
+228 GIKHAVSTTGIFSQR

-256 FGYYPSRDVQEKFK
+256 FGYYPSQEVREKFK
-270 NEISLK
+270 EITLK
-276 PVLQFKSRVAVV
+276 PVLQLKSRVAVV
-288 RNLRPGDWV
+288 RNLRPGDPV
-297 SYNKSYVAKTS
+297 SYNKSYVAKTR

-321 YPYNAQGKTF
+321 YPYNAQGKAF

-353 LKPDSNVSMGDE
+353 LKPDSNVSMEDE

-372 GNEEITA
+372 GKEEITA

-391 KVMIWLNPLMPRIIS
+391 KVMIWLNPLMPRIIL

>member
-1 MKINRRNFLS
+1 MKINRRKFLS
-11 FAGVSSAAFLSGCMD
+11 FAGVGSAAFLSGRMD
-26 INKPHPETDYQSSS
+26 FNRPHPGSKRQNSS
-40 YEDAWVELKLENMGW
+40 YHDVWIELKLENMGW

-114 PVHNFGPVYED
+114 PVHNFGPLHED
-125 AAEVLINKN
+125 AAEILINKN

-149 AALKIGKRLD
+149 AALKTGKRID

-176 EALPYIRKA
+176 EAMPYIKKV
-185 AGWKGLHIKGISTA
+185 AGWKGLRIKGISTA

-207 KEQIKRFESLCNQAE
+207 KEQIKRFEILCKHAE

-228 GTKHAVSTTGIFSQR
+228 GIKHAVSSTGIFSQR

-256 FGYYPSRDVQEKFK
+256 FGYYPSREVREKFK
-270 NEISLK
+270 EITLK
-276 PVLQFKSRVAVV
+276 PVLQLKSRVAAV
-288 RNLRPGDWV
+288 RNLRPGDPV
-297 SYNKSYVAKTS
+297 SYNKSYVAKTR
-308 EKIAVIPVGYSNG
+308 EKIAVIPVCYSNG

-353 LKPDSNVSMGDE
+353 LKPDSKVSMDDE

-372 GNEEITA
+372 GKEEITA

-391 KVMIWLNPLMPRIIS
+391 KVMIWLNPLMPRIIL

>member
-11 FAGVSSAAFLSGCMD
+11 FAGVSSAAFLSGRMD
-26 INKPHPETDYQSSS
+26 FNRPHPGSNYQNSS
-40 YEDAWVELKLENMGW
+40 YDDVWIELKLENMGW

-114 PVHNFGPVYED
+114 PVHNFGPLHED
-125 AAEVLINKN
+125 AAEILINKN

-149 AALKIGKRLD
+149 AALKIGKRID

-176 EALPYIRKA
+176 EALPYIKKV
-185 AGWKGLHIKGISTA
+185 AGWKGLRIKGISTA

-207 KEQIKRFESLCNQAE
+207 KEQIKRFEILCKHAE

-228 GTKHAVSTTGIFSQR
+228 GIKHALSTTGIFSQR
-243 SSYLDMVR
+243 SFYLDMVR

-256 FGYYPSRDVQEKFK
+256 FGYYPSQEVREKFK
-270 NEISLK
+270 EITLK
-276 PVLQFKSRVAVV
+276 PVLQLKSRVAVV
-288 RNLRPGDWV
+288 RNLRPGDPV
-297 SYNKSYVAKTS
+297 SYNKSYVAKTR

-353 LKPDSNVSMGDE
+353 LKPDSNVSMEDE

-372 GNEEITA
+372 GKEEITA

-391 KVMIWLNPLMPRIIS
+391 KVMIWLNPLMPRIIL

>member
-11 FAGVSSAAFLSGCMD
+11 FAGVSSAAFLSGRMD
-26 INKPHPETDYQSSS
+26 FNRPQPGSNYQNSS
-40 YEDAWVELKLENMGW
+40 YDDVWIELKLENMGW

-114 PVHNFGPVYED
+114 PVHNFGPLHED
-125 AAEVLINKN
+125 AAEILINKN

-149 AALKIGKRLD
+149 AALKIGKRID

-176 EALPYIRKA
+176 EALPYIKKV
-185 AGWKGLHIKGISTA
+185 AGWKGLRIKGISTA

-207 KEQIKRFESLCNQAE
+207 KEQIKRFEILCKHAE

-228 GTKHAVSTTGIFSQR
+228 GIKHAVSTTGIFSQR

-256 FGYYPSRDVQEKFK
+256 FGYYPSQEVREKFK
-270 NEISLK
+270 EITLK
-276 PVLQFKSRVAVV
+276 PVLQLKSRVAVV
-288 RNLRPGDWV
+288 RNLRPGDPV
-297 SYNKSYVAKTS
+297 SYNKSYVAKTR

-353 LKPDSNVSMGDE
+353 LKPDSNVSMEDE

-372 GNEEITA
+372 GKEEITA

-391 KVMIWLNPLMPRIIS
+391 KVMIWLNPLMPRIIL